1 MDGGESVVENRGT
14 LNTEQLLSQT
24 ECPSSQD
31 EKATPLESKD
41 SLENKD
47 NDSNLTTNIQ
57 SDDGEHPGKTCAIE
71 TVNDISSVPTQSF
84 QNQVDGEQVC
94 EQQQQLQLPS
104 TLSPQEQQHQHQHE
118 EKTKQN
124 PESQQE
130 NQQRQHLNDDPYE
143 FSNENF
149 DNAPV
154 SKLPPRYTGG
164 IQTRSRTI
172 KVRENAKSVESG
184 AEKPLFVQHGSD
196 NSNKIQMDDAS
207 NAATPSK
214 LDSGCNDSD
223 QHQNCTINGFS
234 QQETS
239 SVTPGDSNQ
248 VHKTLRTAQ
257 DNLPEDAVSNVPKS
271 QLFNSDVFQNQTQEA
286 ESMQSP
292 RTTLSIKDNC
302 DNSIVSS
309 SCCST
314 EKNSEMESS
323 HINNELQ
330 SIQPEMN
337 HQKTLQSQGYA
348 FTELKCVNSNQLQN
362 ITNSFADTHQKNV
375 DDVQEGNNLH
385 LNQISCNPRTGTFDN
400 GFLSEKG
407 YSPDSDVMV
416 PLRENLEVNTS
427 CEQSLISKQSNSAAV
442 SSQMTPHV
450 AQSLPPSVSYEN
462 MLCNEISE
470 ESVRKNPL
478 NMLCQLSESRKSLN
492 TDDMLKSKR
501 LKISHSENSSSSS
514 SHIPPSS
521 WPAVTTVML
530 QSPSSSVLSPIA
542 PVDMS
547 IDRTQLCS
555 SNSNVDKT
563 LIETSKTNNVDSV
576 IVSNVSTSCN
586 DLSKTLSMNDQIMKP
601 TSNLPYCYDKSG
613 NTSQMYRKE
622 ETDSNVILSDSQCIA
637 RSYSHESSSHS
648 GSSKDDL
655 AQNILSPAQNV
666 VINSVNSDIHNS
678 STWVPDSSQYNER
691 AKLNQPRVSAR
702 SGTASKP
709 RTVKS
714 PSYRSQIKVTKSRS
728 SLKNLPPDNRML
740 SAEHRMQSALNDSMF
755 NSQLQLSAFD
765 PLPNAMNLTTMPANI
780 ASTNPLQQQPEYMQ
794 YNKVRFPPKA
804 HSNLSNVQYGSH
816 ASSRYGNIQM
826 GDHNVA
832 VSFPEHASKLKTDNI
847 KQHRY
852 LPHHLLGMP
861 LISAKSMSDHV
872 CSASNIVTPQ
882 YTSSIYTCAANK
894 TSYSSSTLSNQ
905 SNHRT
910 YSTFPPPPPP
920 YPKPPSYEE
929 VVKNMVPASIKKEDF
944 LSDQQYFGSS
954 RKSLWQPFTEGN
966 ANMIQVKTE
975 PVSDIDS
982 SVDVATSSSLKP
994 VSLVPLPTFRD
1005 TFSSNSKNSL
1015 MSMSSNQM
1023 TVPSSHSV
1031 NNYQTIHPSSSSAH
1045 ISSQSL
1051 PKSQC
1056 MDKVKLAAA
1065 AGSIT
1070 NSDLKPL
1077 YACTPEISPDNN
1089 TQFKLNNIKIE
1100 TDKHG
1105 NPLSSDV
1112 KYKFSINNSNFTD
1125 SNFQSAFLNSCPKNT
1140 KIPSEKM
1147 AKISDAFNSTV
1158 KHIFNNKYSA
1168 DTKKNSCYE
1177 GKMESN
1183 PQVKTEPQE
1192 DTLPQNSQ
1200 NDNMKENDDGANL
1213 FNRLKGNIKVD
1224 IPDCSCLGPG
1234 YVPSE
1239 AVEGPFYTHLGAGSS
1254 LEEVKKIMENR
1265 TGLFGEAVRVEKII
1279 YTGKEGKS
1287 SQGCPI
1293 AKWIVRR
1300 SGVEE
1305 KVLCLVRHRQGHFC
1319 ETACLIICV
1328 VAWEG
1333 IPNSIANEMYSY
1345 LVPTLTEFGL
1355 ETDRRCGYNEQ
1366 KTCACQGMDIK
1377 KRGASF
1383 SFGCSWS
1390 MYFNGCKFARS
1401 KDAKKFR
1408 LKDTVLDEVA
1418 ENKFQSLATRL
1429 APLYKSVAPE
1439 SYNNQVFF
1447 EDSGYEC
1454 RLGYRDENSKPSRP
1468 FSGVTACVDFCAHSH
1483 KDLHNMNNGCT
1494 VVVTLTKHGP
1504 LEKPVEEQLHVLP
1517 LYILDLKDKKFEEKL
1532 KKGCVEILANYPK
1545 IAHVRATPVT
1555 PKRKGKNKKDS
1566 PSNKRVN
1573 SRMSSPRKATFL
1585 NSKNAN
1591 LMSQAAT
1598 NAKSNLCSN
1607 LPQNAMANIS
1617 GYKNIVD
1624 KINLLQN
1631 STPPTN
1637 AQSNNENTYNQFC
1650 KYLYSHGTF
1659 PPANFL
1665 KDGDSEA
1672 IKMLTGQS
1680 AAIGKDGLI
1689 DPSLHQ
1695 QFRNIDLPKTYEG
1708 LKKMSTDVLLPTG
1721 SVCNVPFVKDSKRPF
1736 SASSLTSD
1744 DFESPLHLLSEAVMI
1759 RSQTAVEKSRT
1770 VSPQSQAGVNIS
1782 TPRKPA
1788 PNTEL
1793 PAAVMGAA
1801 NQNAVN
1807 FSNHLSRN
1815 SCSNAN
1821 IPLDLSKDQHSRLS
1835 SLSSN
1840 FDRKD
1845 IFDKV
1850 NSNLCQ
1856 TSVSSYS
1863 PSNSKNLTSTPPLST
1878 PFLQADGSME
1888 DSRLNGNSAE
1898 LISSELEFNE
1908 QSFRDPDIGGV
1919 AIALTHGSVLFEVAK
1934 RELHATTALLNPN
1947 RFSPTRISLVFYQHK
1962 SMNLRYHGWYENER
1976 KLELQRQKRLQKMKE
1991 ETNKNIPL
1999 PSEELKP
2006 GSKKRRKKEETTE
2019 VKSPAQYKYM
2029 WETAIRHTVTRTT
2042 DTVITQSIDPQPTV
2056 TGPYQ
2061 KWICQ

>member
-1 MDGGESVVENRGT
+1 
-14 LNTEQLLSQT
+14 
-24 ECPSSQD
+24 
-31 EKATPLESKD
+31 
-41 SLENKD
+41 
-47 NDSNLTTNIQ
+47 
-57 SDDGEHPGKTCAIE
+57 
-71 TVNDISSVPTQSF
+71 
-84 QNQVDGEQVC
+84 
-94 EQQQQLQLPS
+94 
-104 TLSPQEQQHQHQHE
+104 
-118 EKTKQN
+118 
-124 PESQQE
+124 
-130 NQQRQHLNDDPYE
+130 
-143 FSNENF
+143 
-149 DNAPV
+149 
-154 SKLPPRYTGG
+154 
-164 IQTRSRTI
+164 
-172 KVRENAKSVESG
+172 
-184 AEKPLFVQHGSD
+184 
-196 NSNKIQMDDAS
+196 
-207 NAATPSK
+207 
-214 LDSGCNDSD
+214 
-223 QHQNCTINGFS
+223 
-234 QQETS
+234 
-239 SVTPGDSNQ
+239 
-248 VHKTLRTAQ
+248 
-257 DNLPEDAVSNVPKS
+257 
-271 QLFNSDVFQNQTQEA
+271 
-286 ESMQSP
+286 MQSP
-292 RTTLSIKDNC
+292 RTTLPMKDNC
-302 DNSIVSS
+302 DNCIVSS

-348 FTELKCVNSNQLQN
+348 FTELKYVNSNQLQN
-362 ITNSFADTHQKNV
+362 ITSQKNV
-375 DDVQEGNNLH
+375 DDIREENNLH
-385 LNQISCNPRTGTFDN
+385 SNQISCNPRTGTFDN
-400 GFLSEKG
+400 GSLSEKG

-416 PLRENLEVNTS
+416 RLRENLEVNTS
-427 CEQSLISKQSNSAAV
+427 CEQSLISTQSNSAAV
-442 SSQMTPHV
+442 SSQMTAHV

-478 NMLCQLSESRKSLN
+478 NMPCQLSESRKSLN

-521 WPAVTTVML
+521 WPAVTTGML
-530 QSPSSSVLSPIA
+530 QCPSSSVLSLIA

-563 LIETSKTNNVDSV
+563 LIETSKANNVDSV

-613 NTSQMYRKE
+613 SSSQMYRKE
-622 ETDSNVILSDSQCIA
+622 ETDSNVILSDSQCIT
-637 RSYSHESSSHS
+637 RGYSHESSSYS
-648 GSSKDDL
+648 VSSKDDL

-666 VINSVNSDIHNS
+666 VINSVNSDVHSS

-691 AKLNQPRVSAR
+691 GKLNQPRASAR

-714 PSYRSQIKVTKSRS
+714 PSYRSQIKATKSRS
-728 SLKNLPPDNRML
+728 SLRNLPPDNRLL
-740 SAEHRMQSALNDSMF
+740 SAEHRTQSALNDSMF

-765 PLPNAMNLTTMPANI
+765 PLPNAMNLTTIPANI
-780 ASTNPLQQQPEYMQ
+780 ASTNPLQQPHEYMQ

-804 HSNLSNVQYGSH
+804 HSNISNVQYGSH
-816 ASSRYGNIQM
+816 ASSRYGNIQV

-832 VSFPEHASKLKTDNI
+832 VSFPEHASKLKTDNV

-861 LISAKSMSDHV
+861 LISAKPMSDHV

-894 TSYSSSTLSNQ
+894 TSFSSSTLSNQ
-905 SNHRT
+905 SKHRT
-910 YSTFPPPPPP
+910 FSTFPPPPPP

-982 SVDVATSSSLKP
+982 SVDVATSSSLQP

-1005 TFSSNSKNSL
+1005 TFSSNSKNSQ

-1023 TVPSSHSV
+1023 TIPSSHSV
-1031 NNYQTIHPSSSSAH
+1031 NNYQTLHPSSSSAH

-1065 AGSIT
+1065 AGSNT

-1077 YACTPEISPDNN
+1077 NAYTPEISSDNN
-1089 TQFKLNNIKIE
+1089 TQFKLNSMKIE

-1112 KYKFSINNSNFTD
+1112 KCKFSINNSNFTD
-1125 SNFQSAFLNSCPKNT
+1125 SNFQSAFLNSCPQNT

-1147 AKISDAFNSTV
+1147 TKISDAFNSTV

-1192 DTLPQNSQ
+1192 DTLPQNSTD
-1200 NDNMKENDDGANL
+1200 DNTKENNDGANL
-1213 FNRLKGNIKVD
+1213 FNRLKANIKVD
-1224 IPDCSCLGPG
+1224 IPDCGCLGPG

-1239 AVEGPFYTHLGAGSS
+1239 AVEGPFYTHLGVGSS

-1265 TGLFGEAVRVEKII
+1265 TGLSGEAVRVEKII

-1366 KTCACQGMDIK
+1366 KTCACQGMDIQ

-1504 LEKPVEEQLHVLP
+1504 LEKPAEEQLHVLP
-1517 LYILDLKDKKFEEKL
+1517 LYILDLKDKNFEDKL
-1532 KKGCVEILANYPK
+1532 KKGCVEILSNYPK
-1545 IAHVRATPVT
+1545 YAHVRASPVT

-1617 GYKNIVD
+1617 GYKNIVN

-1631 STPPTN
+1631 STVNNISSSSSPSPSSAASALSSTAPPQASLSSPSSSSSLNTSLSSSSSTPLAQSSSFKVGSVEESNKNSNDQSVNNAAPLKPPTN

-1672 IKMLTGQS
+1672 IKMLTSQS
-1680 AAIGKDGLI
+1680 AAIGKDGLL

-1721 SVCNVPFVKDSKRPF
+1721 SVCNVPFVNSNVKDSKRPF

-1793 PAAVMGAA
+1793 SAAVMGAA

-1863 PSNSKNLTSTPPLST
+1863 PSNSKNLTSTPSLST
-1878 PFLQADGSME
+1878 PFLPADGSMA
-1888 DSRLNGNSAE
+1888 DSLGHLNANSTE

-1908 QSFRDPDIGGV
+1908 QNFRDPDIGGV

-2006 GSKKRRKKEETTE
+2006 GSKKRRKKEETTVAE
-2019 VKSPAQYKYM
+2019 SPAQYKYM
-2029 WETAIRHTVTRTT
+2029 WETAIKHTVTRTT